1 MERSSGILMH
11 ITSLPGK
18 YGIGTLGNSAYD
30 FVDFLVEA
38 GQKYWQILP
47 LTQTGYGDSPYQSC
61 SAFSGNPFLIDL
73 DLLEE
78 EGLLEK
84 EDYEDIDFGDN
95 ELEVDYEK
103 IFYNKLPVLRQAY
116 ENSKGNYDDE
126 IDEFIEE
133 QSHWIEDYGLYM
145 AIKVSL
151 GNIGLMEWDESIRTK
166 NPEVINVYKE
176 ELEDEIDF
184 WIFVQYLFFKQWKNL
199 KEYANEKGIQII
211 GDIPIYVAEDSVDV
225 WSNPEMFLLEDY
237 YIPKVVAGCPPDA
250 FSETC
255 QLWGNP
261 IYNWEKHKADGYKWW
276 IQRFKSSL
284 EMYDVIRI
292 DHFRGFEAF
301 WQIPYG
307 EETAINGKWVKGP
320 NIELFEAVE
329 EELGEI
335 NIIAE
340 DLGYMTDEL
349 EEFRENTGYPG
360 MKLLQFA
367 FDLEEESPYLPYNYY
382 DTNCVVYT
390 GTHDNDTIM
399 GWLEESGN
407 PDEVEFCKDYFKL
420 TEEEGYNWGV
430 IRGAWSSTANL
441 AITTIQ
447 DFLGYGSTSRM
458 NTPSTLGWWK
468 WRVEE
473 GVLDEELAEK
483 IHDITSLYGRIPISE
498 E

>member
-1 MERSSGILMH
+1 MDRSSGIIMH
-11 ITSLPGK
+11 IASLPGK
-18 YGIGTLGNSAYD
+18 YGIGTFGKEAYK
-30 FVDFLVEA
+30 FADFLKKS
-38 GQKYWQILP
+38 GQRYWQILP
-47 LTQTGYGDSPYQSC
+47 LGPTSFGDSPYQSF
-61 SAFSGNPFLIDL
+61 SAFAGNPYFIDFDIL
-73 DLLEE
+73 TED
-78 EGLLEK
+78 GLLQK
-84 EDYEDIDFGDN
+84 KDYDTINFGDN
-95 ELEVDYEK
+95 EEQIDYAIIFKEK
-103 IFYNKLPVLRQAY
+103 MKVLRIAY
-116 ENSKGNYDDE
+116 SRFKGDKDFESFKEENKFWLDD
-126 IDEFIEE
+126 
-133 QSHWIEDYGLYM
+133 YTLYM
-145 AIKVSL
+145 SVKQKFDLKSWH
-151 GNIGLMEWDESIRTK
+151 EWDDDIKHRTEDSIKKYK
-166 NPEVINVYKE
+166 NELKE
-176 ELEDEIDF
+176 EIDF
-184 WIFVQYLFFKQWKNL
+184 WNFTQYEFFNQWKKL
-199 KEYANEKGIQII
+199 KEYTNKLGVEII
-211 GDIPIYVAEDSVDV
+211 GDIPIYVSEDSADV
-225 WSNPEMFLLEDY
+225 WSNPDAFALDKETLKP
-237 YIPKVVAGCPPDA
+237 IKVAGCPPDI
-250 FSETC
+250 FSEDG

-261 IYNWEKHKADGYKWW
+261 IYNWDYMDKTNYKWW